1 MNILFRA
8 DSSST
13 IGTGHIMRDL
23 VLAKQYPNSNIFF
36 ATQNLE
42 GNLNH
47 KIIESGYEVIDLQSS
62 NIDELDSVIKNLSID
77 LIIIDHYDIGYKEEK
92 QLKNQNP
99 TLKILSFDDTYEQHY
114 CDVLLNH
121 NISADEHRYKDL
133 APKGCELRCGG
144 KYTLI
149 REEFHQAKKLLKV
162 KNEKFTLFV
171 AMGGADTLNITQ
183 KVLKVLE
190 EFEVAVNVLTT
201 SANQNLKYL
210 KSYCQDKNWVK
221 LHIDS
226 NRVAIVMRESDFA
239 IVTPSVV
246 LHEVMFMDLPF
257 VAIKTA
263 DNQDDM
269 FNYLK
274 KEKFLTLESIELN
287 SLKDILK
294 GIV

>member
-1 MNILFRA
+1 M
-8 DSSST
+8 
-13 IGTGHIMRDL
+13 
-23 VLAKQYPNSNIFF
+23 
-36 ATQNLE
+36 
-42 GNLNH
+42 
-47 KIIESGYEVIDLQSS
+47 
-62 NIDELDSVIKNLSID
+62 
-77 LIIIDHYDIGYKEEK
+77 
-92 QLKNQNP
+92 
-99 TLKILSFDDTYEQHY
+99 
-114 CDVLLNH
+114 
-121 NISADEHRYKDL
+121 
-133 APKGCELRCGG
+133 
-144 KYTLI
+144 
-149 REEFHQAKKLLKV
+149 

-190 EFEVAVNVLTT
+190 EFEVVVNVLTT

-226 NRVAIVMRESDFA
+226 NKVAKLMRESDFA

>member
-1 MNILFRA
+1 
-8 DSSST
+8 
-13 IGTGHIMRDL
+13 MRDL

-47 KIIESGYEVIDLQSS
+47 KIIESGYEIVDLQSK

-77 LIIIDHYDIGYKEEK
+77 LLIIDHYDIGYKKEK

-99 TLKILSFDDTYEQHY
+99 TLKILSFDDTYEKHY

-133 APKGCELRCGG
+133 VPKGCELRCGG

-149 REEFHQAKKLLKV
+149 REEFHQAKKLPKV
-162 KNEKFTLFV
+162 KNKKFTIFV

-190 EFEVAVNVLTT
+190 EFEVVVNVLTT

-226 NRVAIVMRESDFA
+226 NKVAKLMRESDFA